1 MCVCVWVFKFRE
13 YFLRC
18 QMNNFGGG
26 MKIAC
31 LKCYLLFQLFLLKR
45 FYSSAQ
51 ILFHASWR
59 SSIRNKPFFC
69 AKKKKGSWYQF
80 CVKKKDLKVLQKKIV
95 SFSLLVLCYEGKI
108 YCESRIK
115 IKGFQRR
122 FLSNQFGV
130 RFKGCENMTQN
141 RISRSSSTC
150 FWKLIVVC

>member
-1 MCVCVWVFKFRE
+1 MCVWVLHLRE
-13 YFLRC
+13 TLYSMS
-18 QMNNFGGG
+18 MNNFGGD

-31 LKCYLLFQLFLLKR
+31 RKYYLLFQLFLLKR

-59 SSIRNKPFFC
+59 SSIRNKRFFLQ
-69 AKKKKGSWYQF
+69 KKRRGVDINFALRKKT
-80 CVKKKDLKVLQKKIV
+80 CCKKKIV

-115 IKGFQRR
+115 IKGFQKR